1 MIVVALLVILLMIVL
16 NALYV
21 AGEFATVNARRTR
34 VSELADQGNPLARA
48 LLPILMDR
56 KLLDR
61 YVAACQV
68 GITLTSLIVGY
79 YAQLQF
85 TPVVVPWLTGLGVDE
100 TVEASVSVTGLL
112 LFFTFLQVILG
123 ELLPKSIALRFPEQ
137 VATVLLRPVQASLFI
152 LRPLIAVLNGSA
164 HWLLQ
169 RFFNRAG
176 LEESHVHHPDELE
189 VIFKE
194 SADGG
199 LIDAGEREMLTRVF
213 HLDERLARQVMVP
226 RTRVIAA
233 PLDSDPEELLRE
245 LVDSRHTR
253 FPVYGD
259 SIDDIRGVVHLRELF
274 ELVRKQK
281 SAGQDGAGGAE
292 KPLEEILRPLP
303 VVPEFLTVTEVWARM
318 RSENAAIAGVFDE
331 YGGIAGIITIEDI
344 LEELFGEMQDE
355 FDQEPELFEEG
366 PQGVLS
372 VRGDVLVSELNER
385 YLLTLPE
392 ENVDTV
398 GGLVMDLL
406 EREAR
411 VGDEV
416 EAAGVRLK
424 VLEVEGQAVARVRLT
439 APRENGQDVNDE

>member
-1 MIVVALLVILLMIVL
+1 MTVL

-21 AGEFATVNARRTR
+21 AAEFPTANARRTR
-34 VSELADQGNPLARA
+34 ASEPAAQRNPLATA
-48 LLPILMDR
+48 LLPILAAPTP
-56 KLLDR
+56 LDR

-68 GITLTSLIVGY
+68 GITLPSLIVGY
-79 YAQLQF
+79 YAQSRF
-85 TPVVVPWLTGLGVDE
+85 APVVVPWLTGLGVDE
-100 TVEASVSVTGLL
+100 TVAASVSVTGLL

-233 PLDSDPEELLRE
+233 PLDRRPEEPLRR
-245 LVDSRHTR
+245 LVGSQHTR

-259 SIDDIRGVVHLRELF
+259 SIDDID
-274 ELVRKQK
+274 RK
-281 SAGQDGAGGAE
+281 ST
-292 KPLEEILRPLP
+292 R
-303 VVPEFLTVTEVWARM
+303 
-318 RSENAAIAGVFDE
+318 
-331 YGGIAGIITIEDI
+331 
-344 LEELFGEMQDE
+344 
-355 FDQEPELFEEG
+355 
-366 PQGVLS
+366 
-372 VRGDVLVSELNER
+372 LNSSH
-385 YLLTLPE
+385 
-392 ENVDTV
+392 
-398 GGLVMDLL
+398 
-406 EREAR
+406 
-411 VGDEV
+411 
-416 EAAGVRLK
+416 
-424 VLEVEGQAVARVRLT
+424 
-439 APRENGQDVNDE
+439 